1 MIHPHGWR
9 NFIPLALV
17 VAIGLSI
24 AGCGGGHSST
34 PETPT
39 QPTAPEPV
47 YVEITVDGTPYTYNK
62 GPVQKEHTSF
72 TGIASGCFVIMDSI
86 PALMIY
92 GSETEASD
100 QNEGNIFGPN
110 GPCLFIFI
118 ANATAAGTYNS
129 SSIEGIWSKDAS
141 FPYAL
146 NCTQVTIEEY
156 GPVGG
161 RIKGTFSGTYTDSG
175 SATKT
180 FTGRFNVQRFP
191 DDDFCQYFL

>member
-1 MIHPHGWR
+1 MIYTHGWR

-24 AGCGGGHSST
+24 AGCGGGHNST
-34 PETPT
+34 PETQTP
-39 QPTAPEPV
+39 PAAPEPV

-62 GPVQKEHTSF
+62 GPVQKAHTSF
-72 TGIASGCFVIMDSI
+72 TGIASGCFVNIDTTT
-86 PALMIY
+86 ALMIY

-100 QNEGNIFGPN
+100 ETAGNIFGPN
-110 GPCLFIFI
+110 GPCLFIFL

-129 SSIEGIWSKDAS
+129 SIDGHWIPDVST
-141 FPYAL
+141 PYDL

-161 RIKGTFSGTYTDSG
+161 RIRGTFSGTYTESG
-175 SATKT
+175 NTTKN

-191 DDDFCQYFL
+191 DDDFLQYFL